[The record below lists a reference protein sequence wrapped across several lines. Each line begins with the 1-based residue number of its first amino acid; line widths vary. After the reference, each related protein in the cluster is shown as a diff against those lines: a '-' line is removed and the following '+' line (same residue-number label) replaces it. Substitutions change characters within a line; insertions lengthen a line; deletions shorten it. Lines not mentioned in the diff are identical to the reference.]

1 MTPEHFDLWLL
12 NPTTIEFMDAVKARL
27 HDERVKLAAGWH
39 LKNNPHET
47 NQSYAKAVGRTGVL
61 SELLD
66 VKKFVESN
74 EDIKA

>member
-12 NPTTIEFMDAVKARL
+12 NPTTIEFMDAVRARL
-27 HDERVKLAAGWH
+27 KDERVKTADGWH
-39 LKNNPHET
+39 LKANPHET
-47 NQSYAKAVGRTGVL
+47 NQSYAKAVGRAGVL